1 MARTVGLHSPTAAVV
16 RNTPGWLGSVSVSV
30 IVIMMIALANASP
43 AVAERCGRLRTPA
56 QRRLPEHGGGNVPTG
71 FGLRPGAKAP
81 DEPPTPHRLL
91 ASRRLCRGGPHPG
104 APAARPALEHVG
116 VMQEPVEQR
125 GDRGGVAEE
134 LSHSSTGRLE
144 VSIVEARS

>member
-1 MARTVGLHSPTAAVV
+1 MQVPRWRNAADAFGRRRNAGYRSTVEETCPRGSDCGPVRKRRMSHRLPTGYSPPVDSAEVV
-16 RNTPGWLGSVSVSV
+16 RTRV
-30 IVIMMIALANASP
+30 
-43 AVAERCGRLRTPA
+43 RQT
-56 QRRLPEHGGGNVPTG
+56 
-71 FGLRPGAKAP
+71 
-81 DEPPTPHRLL
+81 
-91 ASRRLCRGGPHPG
+91 
-104 APAARPALEHVG
+104 ARPALEHVG